1 MILAIEEERR
11 TRGWSR
17 AYVSSLIGVSA
28 EAVRLMEK
36 GERKPSYDV
45 LIKLLELYD
54 YTDPR
59 KLFSTVSTQD
69 NTPSAKSKERNY
81 TMEEMQV
88 FRNEQFGEV
97 RTIEEN
103 GKPLFCGSDVARALG
118 YARPND
124 AISAHCRCTVKRRIP
139 HPQSPDKE
147 IEISF
152 IPEGDV
158 YRLIVRSKL
167 PSAEKFERWVFDE
180 VLPTIRKHGAYFTPE
195 TLEAALLNPDYLIKL
210 ATALKEETEK
220 RKALEAREKE
230 NAPKVLFADSV
241 GTSESTIL
249 VGDLAKIIRQN
260 GVDIGRTRMFDWLRS
275 SGYLM
280 KDGQSKNM
288 PTQYSMELGLRE
300 IKERT
305 VSTPSGTIINKTPVI
320 TGKGQLYFV
329 NKFLA
334 TEESRQYVQE

>member
-1 MILAIEEERR
+1 
-11 TRGWSR
+11 
-17 AYVSSLIGVSA
+17 
-28 EAVRLMEK
+28 
-36 GERKPSYDV
+36 
-45 LIKLLELYD
+45 
-54 YTDPR
+54 
-59 KLFSTVSTQD
+59 
-69 NTPSAKSKERNY
+69 
-81 TMEEMQV
+81 MEEMQV

-118 YARPND
+118 YADTKSALADHVDGEDKTLIQRRQNATFEIPN
-124 AISAHCRCTVKRRIP
+124 RGLT
-139 HPQSPDKE
+139 
-147 IEISF
+147 F
-152 IPEGDV
+152 INESGLYSLV
-158 YRLIVRSKL
+158 LSSKL
-167 PSAEKFERWVFDE
+167 PSAKAFKRWVTSE
-180 VLPTIRKHGAYFTPE
+180 VIPTIRKHGAYLTPD

-260 GVDIGRTRMFDWLRS
+260 GVNIGRTRMFDWLRS

-288 PTQYSMELGLRE
+288 PTQYSMELGLME

>member
-1 MILAIEEERR
+1 
-11 TRGWSR
+11 
-17 AYVSSLIGVSA
+17 
-28 EAVRLMEK
+28 
-36 GERKPSYDV
+36 
-45 LIKLLELYD
+45 
-54 YTDPR
+54 
-59 KLFSTVSTQD
+59 
-69 NTPSAKSKERNY
+69 
-81 TMEEMQV
+81 MEEMQV

-180 VLPTIRKHGAYFTPE
+180 VLPTIRKHGAYLTPE

-288 PTQYSMELGLRE
+288 PTQYSMELGLME

>member
-1 MILAIEEERR
+1 
-11 TRGWSR
+11 
-17 AYVSSLIGVSA
+17 
-28 EAVRLMEK
+28 
-36 GERKPSYDV
+36 
-45 LIKLLELYD
+45 
-54 YTDPR
+54 
-59 KLFSTVSTQD
+59 
-69 NTPSAKSKERNY
+69 
-81 TMEEMQV
+81 MEEMQV

-180 VLPTIRKHGAYFTPE
+180 VLPTIRKHGAYLTPE

-260 GVDIGRTRMFDWLRS
+260 GVDIGRTRMFDWLRN

-288 PTQYSMELGLRE
+288 PTQYSMELGLME

>member
-1 MILAIEEERR
+1 
-11 TRGWSR
+11 
-17 AYVSSLIGVSA
+17 
-28 EAVRLMEK
+28 
-36 GERKPSYDV
+36 
-45 LIKLLELYD
+45 
-54 YTDPR
+54 
-59 KLFSTVSTQD
+59 
-69 NTPSAKSKERNY
+69 
-81 TMEEMQV
+81 MEEMQV

-118 YARPND
+118 YSRPNE
-124 AISAHCRCTVKRRIP
+124 AVARHAKGTLKRRIP
-139 HPQSPDKE
+139 TNGGEQE
-147 IEISF
+147 MLF
-152 IPEGDV
+152 IAEGDV
-158 YRLIVRSKL
+158 YRLITHSKL
-167 PSAEKFERWVFDE
+167 PTAEKFERWVFDE
-180 VLPTIRKHGAYFTPE
+180 VLPTIRKHGAYLTPE

-241 GTSESTIL
+241 GTSKSTIL

-288 PTQYSMELGLRE
+288 PTQYSMELGLME

>member
-1 MILAIEEERR
+1 
-11 TRGWSR
+11 
-17 AYVSSLIGVSA
+17 
-28 EAVRLMEK
+28 
-36 GERKPSYDV
+36 
-45 LIKLLELYD
+45 
-54 YTDPR
+54 
-59 KLFSTVSTQD
+59 
-69 NTPSAKSKERNY
+69 
-81 TMEEMQV
+81 MEEMQV

>member
-1 MILAIEEERR
+1 MADIQLYTNEKFGEIRTTVIDGEPWFVAVDVCRALDMGNPSQAISNLDKDEKVTLTTNEGHSGV
-11 TRGWSR
+11 RGGAQMLNVISE
-17 AYVSSLIGVSA
+17 AGLYSLVLKS
-28 EAVRLMEK
+28 
-36 GERKPSYDV
+36 RKPEAKAFKRWITHDV
-45 LIKLLELYD
+45 I
-54 YTDPR
+54 
-59 KLFSTVSTQD
+59 
-69 NTPSAKSKERNY
+69 PS
-81 TMEEMQV
+81 
-88 FRNEQFGEV
+88 
-97 RTIEEN
+97 
-103 GKPLFCGSDVARALG
+103 
-118 YARPND
+118 
-124 AISAHCRCTVKRRIP
+124 
-139 HPQSPDKE
+139 
-147 IEISF
+147 
-152 IPEGDV
+152 
-158 YRLIVRSKL
+158 
-167 PSAEKFERWVFDE
+167 
-180 VLPTIRKHGAYFTPE
+180 IRKHGAYLTPD

-260 GVDIGRTRMFDWLRS
+260 GVNIGRTRMFDWLRS

-288 PTQYSMELGLRE
+288 PTQYSMELGLME

>member
-1 MILAIEEERR
+1 
-11 TRGWSR
+11 
-17 AYVSSLIGVSA
+17 
-28 EAVRLMEK
+28 
-36 GERKPSYDV
+36 
-45 LIKLLELYD
+45 
-54 YTDPR
+54 
-59 KLFSTVSTQD
+59 
-69 NTPSAKSKERNY
+69 
-81 TMEEMQV
+81 MEEIQV

-180 VLPTIRKHGAYFTPE
+180 VLPTIRKHGAYLTPD

-249 VGDLAKIIRQN
+249 IGDLAKIIRQN

-275 SGYLM
+275 SGYLR

-288 PTQYSMELGLRE
+288 PTQYSMELGLME

-320 TGKGQLYFV
+320 TGKGQIYFV

>member
-1 MILAIEEERR
+1 MADIQFY
-11 TRGWSR
+11 TN
-17 AYVSSLIGVSA
+17 
-28 EAVRLMEK
+28 EK
-36 GERKPSYDV
+36 
-45 LIKLLELYD
+45 
-54 YTDPR
+54 
-59 KLFSTVSTQD
+59 
-69 NTPSAKSKERNY
+69 
-81 TMEEMQV
+81 
-88 FRNEQFGEV
+88 FGEI
-97 RTIEEN
+97 RTTVIDGEPWFV
-103 GKPLFCGSDVARALG
+103 GRDVALALG
-118 YARPND
+118 YMKPLNAIATHVEEDDSLKQGLTDSLGRTQD
-124 AISAHCRCTVKRRIP
+124 AI
-139 HPQSPDKE
+139 
-147 IEISF
+147 F
-152 IPEGDV
+152 INESGLYSLV
-158 YRLIVRSKL
+158 LSSKL
-167 PSAEKFERWVFDE
+167 PSAKAFKRWVTSE
-180 VLPTIRKHGAYFTPE
+180 VIPTIRKHGAYLTPE

-260 GVDIGRTRMFDWLRS
+260 GVNIGRTRMFDWLRS

-288 PTQYSMELGLRE
+288 PTQYSMDLGLME

>member
-1 MILAIEEERR
+1 
-11 TRGWSR
+11 
-17 AYVSSLIGVSA
+17 
-28 EAVRLMEK
+28 
-36 GERKPSYDV
+36 
-45 LIKLLELYD
+45 
-54 YTDPR
+54 
-59 KLFSTVSTQD
+59 
-69 NTPSAKSKERNY
+69 
-81 TMEEMQV
+81 MEEMQV

-118 YARPND
+118 YSRPNE
-124 AISAHCRCTVKRRIP
+124 AVARHAKGTLKRRIP
-139 HPQSPDKE
+139 TNGGEQE
-147 IEISF
+147 MLF
-152 IPEGDV
+152 IAEGDV
-158 YRLIVRSKL
+158 YRLITHSKL
-167 PSAEKFERWVFDE
+167 PTAEKFERWVFDE
-180 VLPTIRKHGAYFTPE
+180 VLPTIRKHGAYLTPE

-280 KDGQSKNM
+280 KDGQAKNM
-288 PTQYSMELGLRE
+288 PTQYSMELGLME

>member
-1 MILAIEEERR
+1 MADIQLY
-11 TRGWSR
+11 TN
-17 AYVSSLIGVSA
+17 
-28 EAVRLMEK
+28 EK
-36 GERKPSYDV
+36 
-45 LIKLLELYD
+45 
-54 YTDPR
+54 
-59 KLFSTVSTQD
+59 
-69 NTPSAKSKERNY
+69 
-81 TMEEMQV
+81 
-88 FRNEQFGEV
+88 FGEI
-97 RTIEEN
+97 RTTVIDGEPWFV
-103 GKPLFCGSDVARALG
+103 GKDVALALG
-118 YARPND
+118 YMKPLNAIATHVEEDDSLKQGLTDSLGRTQD
-124 AISAHCRCTVKRRIP
+124 AI
-139 HPQSPDKE
+139 
-147 IEISF
+147 F
-152 IPEGDV
+152 INESGLYSLV
-158 YRLIVRSKL
+158 LSSKL
-167 PSAEKFERWVFDE
+167 PSAKAFKRWVTSE
-180 VLPTIRKHGAYFTPE
+180 VIPTIRKHGAYLTPD

-260 GVDIGRTRMFDWLRS
+260 GVNIGRTRMFDWLRS

-288 PTQYSMELGLRE
+288 PTQYSMELGLME

>member
-1 MILAIEEERR
+1 
-11 TRGWSR
+11 
-17 AYVSSLIGVSA
+17 
-28 EAVRLMEK
+28 
-36 GERKPSYDV
+36 
-45 LIKLLELYD
+45 
-54 YTDPR
+54 
-59 KLFSTVSTQD
+59 
-69 NTPSAKSKERNY
+69 
-81 TMEEMQV
+81 MEEIQV

-124 AISAHCRCTVKRRIP
+124 AIVDHCRCTVKRRIP

-180 VLPTIRKHGAYFTPE
+180 VLPTIRKHGAYLTPD

-249 VGDLAKIIRQN
+249 IGDLAKIIRQN

-288 PTQYSMELGLRE
+288 PTQYSMELGLME

-305 VSTPSGTIINKTPVI
+305 VSTPSGTIINNTPVI
-320 TGKGQLYFV
+320 TGKGQIYFV

>member
-1 MILAIEEERR
+1 MADIQLY
-11 TRGWSR
+11 TN
-17 AYVSSLIGVSA
+17 
-28 EAVRLMEK
+28 EK
-36 GERKPSYDV
+36 
-45 LIKLLELYD
+45 
-54 YTDPR
+54 
-59 KLFSTVSTQD
+59 
-69 NTPSAKSKERNY
+69 
-81 TMEEMQV
+81 
-88 FRNEQFGEV
+88 FGEI
-97 RTIEEN
+97 RTTVIDGEPWFV
-103 GKPLFCGSDVARALG
+103 GKDVALALG
-118 YARPND
+118 YMKPLNAIATHVEEDDSLKQGLTDSLGRTQD
-124 AISAHCRCTVKRRIP
+124 AI
-139 HPQSPDKE
+139 
-147 IEISF
+147 F
-152 IPEGDV
+152 INESGLYSLV
-158 YRLIVRSKL
+158 LSSKL
-167 PSAEKFERWVFDE
+167 PSAKAFKRWVTSE
-180 VLPTIRKHGAYFTPE
+180 VIPTIRKHGAYLTPD

-260 GVDIGRTRMFDWLRS
+260 GVNIGRTRMFDWLRS

-288 PTQYSMELGLRE
+288 PTQYSMELGLME

-334 TEESRQYVQE
+334 TEESRQYV

>member
-1 MILAIEEERR
+1 
-11 TRGWSR
+11 
-17 AYVSSLIGVSA
+17 
-28 EAVRLMEK
+28 
-36 GERKPSYDV
+36 
-45 LIKLLELYD
+45 
-54 YTDPR
+54 
-59 KLFSTVSTQD
+59 
-69 NTPSAKSKERNY
+69 
-81 TMEEMQV
+81 MEEMQV

-180 VLPTIRKHGAYFTPE
+180 VLPTIRKHGAYLTPE

-288 PTQYSMELGLRE
+288 PTQYSMELGVME

>member
-1 MILAIEEERR
+1 
-11 TRGWSR
+11 
-17 AYVSSLIGVSA
+17 
-28 EAVRLMEK
+28 
-36 GERKPSYDV
+36 
-45 LIKLLELYD
+45 
-54 YTDPR
+54 
-59 KLFSTVSTQD
+59 
-69 NTPSAKSKERNY
+69 
-81 TMEEMQV
+81 MEEMQV

-118 YARPND
+118 YTNPNKAVND
-124 AISAHCRCTVKRRIP
+124 HCRAITKRSTPISGKV
-139 HPQSPDKE
+139 QS
-147 IEISF
+147 INF

-167 PSAEKFERWVFDE
+167 PTAEKFERWVFDE
-180 VLPTIRKHGAYFTPE
+180 VLPTIRKHGAYLTPD

-260 GVDIGRTRMFDWLRS
+260 GVNIGRTRMFDWLRS

-288 PTQYSMELGLRE
+288 PTQYSMELGLME

>member
-1 MILAIEEERR
+1 
-11 TRGWSR
+11 
-17 AYVSSLIGVSA
+17 
-28 EAVRLMEK
+28 
-36 GERKPSYDV
+36 
-45 LIKLLELYD
+45 
-54 YTDPR
+54 
-59 KLFSTVSTQD
+59 
-69 NTPSAKSKERNY
+69 
-81 TMEEMQV
+81 MEEMQV

-103 GKPLFCGSDVARALG
+103 GKPLFCGTDVARALG

-180 VLPTIRKHGAYFTPE
+180 VLPTIRKHGAYLTPE

-288 PTQYSMELGLRE
+288 PTQYSMELGLME

>member
-1 MILAIEEERR
+1 
-11 TRGWSR
+11 
-17 AYVSSLIGVSA
+17 
-28 EAVRLMEK
+28 
-36 GERKPSYDV
+36 
-45 LIKLLELYD
+45 
-54 YTDPR
+54 
-59 KLFSTVSTQD
+59 
-69 NTPSAKSKERNY
+69 
-81 TMEEMQV
+81 MEEIQV

-180 VLPTIRKHGAYFTPE
+180 VLPTIRKHGAYLTPD

-249 VGDLAKIIRQN
+249 IGDLAKIIRQN

-288 PTQYSMELGLRE
+288 PTQYSMELGLME

-320 TGKGQLYFV
+320 TGKGQIYFV

>member
-1 MILAIEEERR
+1 
-11 TRGWSR
+11 
-17 AYVSSLIGVSA
+17 
-28 EAVRLMEK
+28 
-36 GERKPSYDV
+36 
-45 LIKLLELYD
+45 
-54 YTDPR
+54 
-59 KLFSTVSTQD
+59 
-69 NTPSAKSKERNY
+69 
-81 TMEEMQV
+81 MEEMQV

-180 VLPTIRKHGAYFTPE
+180 VLPTIRKHGAYLTPE

-260 GVDIGRTRMFDWLRS
+260 GVNIGRTRMFDWLRS

-288 PTQYSMELGLRE
+288 PTQYSMELGLME